1 MLNNYK
7 TQSECIAQILA
18 GKNIQNISPYFSFKC
33 ALMQKPLS
41 NFVLPFEMQI
51 PFHLFEK
58 SNLFIGRNAREKTN
72 VPLTEKNSRK
82 VHTLF

>member
-1 MLNNYK
+1 MYCTNFGREKYSK
-7 TQSECIAQILA
+7 Y
-18 GKNIQNISPYFSFKC
+18 ISLLSFQMRSN
-33 ALMQKPLS
+33 AKPLS

>member
-1 MLNNYK
+1 MYCTNFGREKYSK
-7 TQSECIAQILA
+7 Y
-18 GKNIQNISPYFSFKC
+18 ISLLFFQMRSNS
-33 ALMQKPLS
+33 KPLS